1 MNDYQ
6 KSLEHTLSLLPS
18 EAGVYRF
25 FDADDKIIYIGKA
38 KNLKNRVSSYFNKQT
53 TYHRKTLKLISEIR
67 RVEFT
72 VVNSEYDALLLEN
85 NLIKEHQPKYN
96 ILLKDDKTYPYICVT
111 QEPFPRVF
119 PTRNIE
125 DKRHHYYGPYASVKM
140 MNTLLDL
147 FKQLFTLRT
156 CSYVLSEENI
166 AKKKFKVCLEYHLK
180 NCKGGCEGL
189 QKEEDYLKDIQ
200 QVVSI
205 LKGNIQPAKQYFKE
219 KMVSAAEKMA
229 FEEAEQWKRKLE
241 IIQHFQNKSLV
252 SNPSV
257 DSLEVYTIINGEEE
271 AYVNFMGI
279 KHGCLVQT
287 ESVQIKKRLDEPA
300 EELLA
305 YAITDFRQK
314 YAINARKILTNIEL
328 AIEIPDTEIL
338 MPKIGDLKKLVELS
352 LKNAMYFKR
361 ELATAKM
368 DVQKDKRRSYTL
380 LQLKADLNLK
390 EIPAHIECFDNSN
403 IQGTNPVAAMV
414 CFKDGKPAKK
424 EYRHFHIRT
433 VEGPN
438 DFASMYEVVKRRYTR
453 LLEENAPL
461 PQLIVI
467 DGGKGQLSAAVQ
479 ALKELDLYGKVAII
493 GIAKRLEEIYF
504 PDDSVPLHLHKKSR
518 SLELLQ
524 KIRDEAH
531 RFAIGFHRDTRSK
544 NALKTSLETMEGFG
558 KATIEKLLNAFK
570 SLNGIRTAP
579 REEVA
584 QLIGKKKADL
594 LFQHLEKEP

>member
-6 KSLEHTLSLLPS
+6 KSLEHTLNLLPT

-25 FDADDKIIYIGKA
+25 FDADNRIIYIGKA

-53 TYHRKTLKLISEIR
+53 THHRKTLKLISEIR
-67 RVEFT
+67 RIEFT

-125 DKRHHYYGPYASVKM
+125 DKKHRYFGPYASLKT
-140 MNTLLDL
+140 MNMLLEL
-147 FKQLFTLRT
+147 FKQLFNLRT
-156 CSYVLSEENI
+156 CQYFLSEENI

-180 NCKGGCEGL
+180 NCKGGCEGF

-219 KMVSAAEKMA
+219 KMLAAAEKMA
-229 FEEAEQWKRKLE
+229 FEEAAAWKKKLE
-241 IIQHFQNKSLV
+241 IIQNFQNKSLV
-252 SNPSV
+252 ANPSI
-257 DSLEVYTIINGEEE
+257 DSLEVYTIIDGEED

-279 KHGCLVQT
+279 QHGCLVQT
-287 ESVQIKKRLDEPA
+287 ESVQIKKRLDEPPD
-300 EELLA
+300 ELLTH
-305 YAITDFRQK
+305 AITNFRQK
-314 YAINARKILTNIEL
+314 YQINARKIVTNIPL
-328 AIEIPDTEIL
+328 SIEIPQTEL
-338 MPKIGDLKKLVELS
+338 TVPKIGDFKKLVELS
-352 LKNAMYFKR
+352 LKNALYFKHER
-361 ELATAKM
+361 ETAKIE
-368 DVQKDKRRSYTL
+368 VQKDKSRSYTL

-390 EIPAHIECFDNSN
+390 EIPEHIECFDNSN

-414 CFKDGKPAKK
+414 CFKNGKPAKK
-424 EYRHFHIRT
+424 EYRHFHIKT

-438 DFASMYEVVKRRYTR
+438 DFASMYEVVMRRYTR
-453 LLEENAPL
+453 LLQEEAPL
-461 PQLIVI
+461 PQLIII

-479 ALKELDLYGKVAII
+479 ALKELTLYGKVAII

-504 PDDSVPLHLHKKSR
+504 PEDAIPLHLHKKSR

-531 RFAIGFHRDTRSK
+531 RFAISFHRDVRS
-544 NALKTSLETMEGFG
+544 NAALKTGLESIEGFG
-558 KATIEKLLNAFK
+558 KVTIEKLLTTFK
-570 SLNGIRTAP
+570 SINNIQKASH
-579 REEVA
+579 EEIA
-584 QLIGKKKADL
+584 QLIGEKKTKVL
-594 LFQHLEKEP
+594 LQHLNKEK